1 MAQRQ
6 WLIVIRDQDR
16 WLEGL
21 PKSVRWG
28 VMGWWYKKMVR
39 VPSEDKKG
47 RAIKTAEA
55 NATWKQDTS

>member
-1 MAQRQ
+1 MRVMAQRQ

-28 VMGWWYKKMVR
+28 DGVVVTKDG
-39 VPSEDKKG
+39 KG
-47 RAIKTAEA
+47 ALGRQVKGKS
-55 NATWKQDTS
+55 N